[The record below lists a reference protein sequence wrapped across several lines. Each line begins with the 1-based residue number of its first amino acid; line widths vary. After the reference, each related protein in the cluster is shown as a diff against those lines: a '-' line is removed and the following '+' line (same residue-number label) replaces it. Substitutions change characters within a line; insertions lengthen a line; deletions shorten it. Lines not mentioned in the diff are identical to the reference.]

1 MRTPPNF
8 ASIFFLTFSF
18 LGLILIAAFA
28 NLPPAIQGDVSWRK
42 PLIGTVF
49 SIVCVLGIL
58 AGVFPSKCSGM
69 FHFRK
74 AKRGEFTRE
83 STGLP
88 KKTLTFRGHH
98 PDCGNFGAHAFR
110 IGDRVFCA
118 GCAGLIL
125 GAALSLLGVVPYFF
139 LNLSSWL
146 NYFLVFWIGFVGV
159 SCGLLQYHLFNW
171 GKSSVHFSVNTFF
184 VFSVFLLLVGVDGIT
199 QNVIAD
205 FYLIALGI
213 FWLYTRILLSQL
225 DHKIICTACH
235 MKECEFHKGKSVKNG
250 YYLRLIP

>member
-1 MRTPPNF
+1 LRTSTNF

-18 LGLILIAAFA
+18 LGLIIIAMFA
-28 NLPPAIQGDVSWRK
+28 NLSPPMQGDVSWRK
-42 PLIGTVF
+42 PLVGTVF

-83 STGLP
+83 STSLP
-88 KKTLTFRGHH
+88 KKTLVFRGHH
-98 PDCGNFGAHAFR
+98 PDCENFGAYVFR
-110 IGDRVFCA
+110 IGERVFCA
-118 GCAGLIL
+118 GCTGLIL

-139 LNLSSWL
+139 LNLPFWS
-146 NYFLVFWIGFVGV
+146 NYFLVFWIGFVGI

-171 GKSSVHFSVNTFF
+171 GKSSVHLSLNSFF
-184 VFSVFLLLVGVDGIT
+184 VFGVFLLLVGVDAIT
-199 QNVIAD
+199 QSLIVD
-205 FYLIALGI
+205 SYLIGLSI

-225 DHKIICTACH
+225 DHEKICTACH
-235 MKECEFHKGKSVKNG
+235 VEECEFHNGKSVGNG
-250 YYLRLIP
+250 